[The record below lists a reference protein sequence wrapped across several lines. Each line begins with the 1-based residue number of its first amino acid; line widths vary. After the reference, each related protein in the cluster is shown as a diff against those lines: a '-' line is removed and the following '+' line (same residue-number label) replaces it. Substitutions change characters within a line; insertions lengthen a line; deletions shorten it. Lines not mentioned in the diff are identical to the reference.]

1 MPLICDLCKQPST
14 SLRRIAMDNG
24 YDRLTVKH
32 QEMYACYQCSTQKE
46 EERIYGDLR
55 STEPRNRGTS

>member
-1 MPLICDLCKQPST
+1 
-14 SLRRIAMDNG
+14 MDNG